1 MPEAA
6 INAAAS
12 RSHKAQSSCS
22 FEDSSYARIQE
33 ANQLLGTPITQT

>member
-22 FEDSSYARIQE
+22 FEHLSYARIQ
-33 ANQLLGTPITQT
+33 ANQLLGTPITGT